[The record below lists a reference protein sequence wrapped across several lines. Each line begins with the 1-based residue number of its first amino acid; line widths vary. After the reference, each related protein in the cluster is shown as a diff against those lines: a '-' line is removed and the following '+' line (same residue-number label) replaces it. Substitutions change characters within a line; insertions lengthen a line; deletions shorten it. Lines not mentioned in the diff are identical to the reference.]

1 MVGFLLCI
9 ANILH
14 FFAKSK
20 CGLSHFNISHAPL
33 RVAPHKQVP
42 IRNGAG
48 FGRRRH
54 AGAKNGAGF
63 GGVPARWG
71 KERSRLWQAP
81 ARWGKKRS
89 RLWQAPVRWGKERSR
104 LWQAPA
110 CRSKERGRLWQA
122 PACRSK
128 ERGRLWRGVRAQGK
142 KPKVATTLL
151 SQPPGLL
158 DLLGLSADGPIC
170 CPYRARQGHRRRFGA
185 HSACRRWC
193 YPKEWC
199 SYPAGR
205 GKCCRFRPRCG

>member
-20 CGLSHFNISHAPL
+20 CGLSHFNICHAPL

-42 IRNGAG
+42 VRNGAG

-54 AGAKNGAGF
+54 VGAKNGAGF
-63 GGVPARWG
+63 GKRRHVGAKNGAGVGRHRHA
-71 KERSRLWQAP
+71 
-81 ARWGKKRS
+81 GKKT
-89 RLWQAPVRWGKERSR
+89 
-104 LWQAPA
+104 
-110 CRSKERGRLWQA
+110 
-122 PACRSK
+122 
-128 ERGRLWRGVRAQGK
+128 
-142 KPKVATTLL
+142 KVATTLL

-158 DLLGLSADGPIC
+158 GLLGLSADGPIC
-170 CPYRARQGHRRRFGA
+170 YPYRARQGHRRRFGA

-193 YPKEWC
+193 YPKGWC

>member
-20 CGLSHFNISHAPL
+20 CGLSHFNICHAPL

-81 ARWGKKRS
+81 
-89 RLWQAPVRWGKERSR
+89 VRWGKERS
-104 LWQAPA
+104 
-110 CRSKERGRLWQA
+110 RLWQA